1 MKKAALAVLVSL
13 AAGCMYPPVQMK
25 QSIDDQ
31 PPAPRAKYTNGSIWQ
46 DTSSSL
52 AEDFKARRK
61 GDIVTVVIAE
71 QASATKEATTGT
83 KRETGIS
90 AGIPYFMGVETT
102 GLANWMNLS
111 NLINASTSS
120 KYDGSGT
127 TTRKDVLNATV
138 SARVVDVL
146 PNGNLRIEGQ
156 RSVKV
161 NNEDQ
166 VMLLE
171 GTIRPRDISHDNMI
185 SSAMIADARITYS
198 GNGIITDRQQP
209 GWLMNLVDKIWPF

>member
-46 DTSSSL
+46 ETSSSL